1 MTLFKDILAHNETL
15 FLDTMAL
22 DLEYVPKIVPYR
34 ENQQKYIAECIK
46 PLFNNR
52 GGRNLFIFGSSGIGK
67 TVALKHVLNEL
78 NQETDDIITLYVNC
92 WKKDT
97 EFKILKDICDQL
109 NYKFIANKSS
119 DDLFEDVKKI
129 LNRKS
134 VVICFDEI
142 DKIESTEIIYSI
154 LEDILR
160 KTIIFISNDKKWL
173 LNLDSRIKSRLSLEL
188 LEFKPYNLEE
198 TKGIINHRV
207 ELAFMP
213 NVFDKDSLSIIIEK
227 TYQSN
232 DIRNGIFLLKQSGD
246 IAESKSN
253 RKIINDHVQEAILKL
268 SNFNFNRS
276 TDLIDEDK
284 EILKIVKENSG
295 KSITE
300 IFDIYKE
307 KEEKSY
313 RTFQRKIDK
322 LKKAKVITTEEINEG
337 LRGKS
342 TKIYFSK
349 KLTDF

>member
-1 MTLFKDILAHNETL
+1 MNLFKDILAHNESL

-22 DLEYVPKIVPYR
+22 DLEYVPKMVPYR

-52 GGRNLFIFGSSGIGK
+52 SGRNLFIFGSSGIGK

-78 NQETDDIITLYVNC
+78 NQETEDILTLYINC

-119 DDLFEDVKKI
+119 DELFEDVKKI

-142 DKIESTEIIYSI
+142 DKVESTEIIYSI

-188 LEFKPYNLEE
+188 LEFKPYNFDE
-198 TKGIINHRV
+198 TKGIINQRV

-213 NVFDKDSLSIIIEK
+213 NVFEKDALSIIVEK
-227 TYQSN
+227 TYKTN

-246 IAESKSN
+246 LAESKSN
-253 RKIINDHVQEAILKL
+253 RKILNTHVEEAILKL
-268 SNFNFNRS
+268 STFNFNRS
-276 TDLIDEDK
+276 TDLVDEDK
-284 EILKIVKENSG
+284 EILRIIKENSG

-322 LKKAKVITTEEINEG
+322 LKRAKVITTEEINEG

-342 TKIYFSK
+342 TKIFFSK

>member
-1 MTLFKDILAHNETL
+1 MALFKDILAHNESL
-15 FLDTMAL
+15 FQDTMAL

-34 ENQQKYIAECIK
+34 ENQQKYVAECIK

-52 GGRNLFIFGSSGIGK
+52 SGRNLFIYGSSGIGK
-67 TVALKHVLNEL
+67 TVAVKHVLNEL
-78 NQETDDIITLYVNC
+78 NQETDDVFAIYINC

-129 LNRKS
+129 LNKKS

-173 LNLDSRIKSRLSLEL
+173 LNLDTRIKSRLSLEI
-188 LEFKPYNLEE
+188 LEFKSYNFEE
-198 TKGIINHRV
+198 TKGIINQRV

-227 TYQSN
+227 TFKTN

-246 IAESKSN
+246 IAESKSS
-253 RKIINDHVQEAILKL
+253 RKISHEHVEEAILKL
-268 SNFNFNRS
+268 SNFNFTRS
-276 TDLIDEDK
+276 TDFIDEEK
-284 EILKIVKENSG
+284 EILDIIKDNSG

-300 IFDIYKE
+300 IFDIYKS
-307 KEEKSY
+307 KEEISY
-313 RTFQRKIDK
+313 RTFQRKVDK
-322 LKKAKVITTEEINEG
+322 LKKSRIISTEEINEG
-337 LRGKS
+337 IRGKS